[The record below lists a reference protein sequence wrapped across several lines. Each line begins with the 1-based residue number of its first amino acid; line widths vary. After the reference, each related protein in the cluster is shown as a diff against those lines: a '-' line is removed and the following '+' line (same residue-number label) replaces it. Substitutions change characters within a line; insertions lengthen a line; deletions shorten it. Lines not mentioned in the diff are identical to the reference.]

1 MAGDVAVSVHGLG
14 KSFGR
19 TVAVRDVSFHARRG
33 AVLGVLGPNGAGKTT
48 TVRMLATLTVPDWG
62 RATIDGFDV
71 VRDATD
77 VRRVISL
84 TGQYASVDQHLTG
97 RENLRLV
104 LRLHHIA
111 PAAAR
116 RRADELLGQFELE
129 HAADRT
135 VRTYSGGMRRR
146 LDLAASVANRPSVL
160 FLDEPTTGLDPASR
174 VRMWGAVRDLV
185 GEGTTVILTT
195 QYLEEADQLCDDLV
209 VVDHGTVVARG
220 TPDELKSAVGGD
232 AIEIVVARTQT
243 VRRAVSVV
251 ERSTKASASVD
262 EVTGRIVVPVGD
274 DAAPLLAV
282 LVRGLADAGV
292 ALSGIG
298 LRRPSLDEVFMAI
311 TGHHAG
317 DGTEDGSGDAA
328 TGDVAGGRN
337 VGVLGV
343 RRGGVAGGDG
353 GRSSGAAGGAGG
365 RSSGAAGGAGG
376 RNGSLS
382 VQARTMAV
390 ANSRGL
396 AAAGPGPLVAMALA
410 DAGLAAGVAG
420 AGRGRPGGVRS
431 ATDAAHRLA
440 TDWTMVAWRNTVRF
454 VRQPLAVV
462 SMVLQPV
469 MFVAMFRYVFGGAL
483 ALAVPGGHFV
493 SFLLPGIVAQ
503 TMAFAAMSTAIGL
516 AEDIGSGM
524 VDRLRSLP
532 VVRSAVLVGRLL
544 TDFLQSVVVVGVIVG
559 VGVAVGFRFV
569 NGPGPALGMVAV
581 ALGFGLVSSS
591 ATAYLGIRTRS
602 PELAMTIGLTLLF
615 PVCFVSGAF
624 VPIATLP
631 GWLQPVARANPVTV
645 VVEAMRA
652 LALGGPVGLRTVEA
666 VGWMAAIAAFFVPL
680 AIRAYRNSV

>member
-1 MAGDVAVSVHGLG
+1 MVSALVLPVDGRAAQLPARAAVALAGDVAVSVDGLG

-19 TVAVRDVSFHARRG
+19 TVAVQDVSFQARRG

-71 VRDATD
+71 VRDATE

-160 FLDEPTTGLDPASR
+160 FLDEPTTGLDPTSR

-232 AIEIVVARTQT
+232 AIEIVVARTQA
-243 VRRAVSVV
+243 VRRAVAVV
-251 ERSTKASASVD
+251 ERSTKVSASVD
-262 EVTGRIVVPVGD
+262 EATGRIVVPVGD

-317 DGTEDGSGDAA
+317 DGTGDSPGEAAVED
-328 TGDVAGGRN
+328 
-337 VGVLGV
+337 
-343 RRGGVAGGDG
+343 
-353 GRSSGAAGGAGG
+353 GAGG
-365 RSSGAAGGAGG
+365 RSARVAGG
-376 RNGSLS
+376 RSASVASGGSASLP
-382 VQARTMAV
+382 VQARSMVV
-390 ANSRGL
+390 AGSRGL

-431 ATDAAHRLA
+431 VTDAAHRLV

-569 NGPGPALGMVAV
+569 NGLGPALGMVAV

-624 VPIATLP
+624 VPLATLP

-666 VGWMAAIAAFFVPL
+666 VAWMVAIAAFFVPL